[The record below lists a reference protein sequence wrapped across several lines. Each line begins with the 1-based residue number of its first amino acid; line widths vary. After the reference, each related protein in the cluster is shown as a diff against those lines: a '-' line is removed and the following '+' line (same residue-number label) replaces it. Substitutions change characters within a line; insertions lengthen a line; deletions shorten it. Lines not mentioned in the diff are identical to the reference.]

1 MSAWLSDY
9 PITVFTR
16 LNEFAGRKT
25 YPTRENPFFLSP
37 FGWMNWNFH
46 LWKPKV
52 FTFST
57 ENANASSLNPRRKKK
72 KKIVEIKETC
82 SWSS

>member
-1 MSAWLSDY
+1 
-9 PITVFTR
+9 
-16 LNEFAGRKT
+16 
-25 YPTRENPFFLSP
+25 
-37 FGWMNWNFH
+37 
-46 LWKPKV
+46 V

-82 SWSS
+82 S